1 MGLAERGRMFGGSVS
16 SRLHSTIAN
25 PLNLRPFASDPRDDL
40 SGMDVARKALIL
52 ARLLGQRIDLDNI
65 KVESL
70 YPEEMGPNLMHVEDF
85 LVNGLPLL
93 DKGIQERVER
103 ASSNGNVL
111 RYVCVIEDS
120 RAAVMWVDEQ
130 DGEAIELA
138 FSKKKIEARKNWL
151 RQFEPGTYL
160 DQKEK
165 LIKYSDFVNKE
176 LILFSRMELAYLL
189 EEKNMSLAAIQAA
202 HESEINNLGLELEKE
217 RDKLANI
224 QLKLQEELKLN
235 KSFQEELNLSKVD
248 KDKKMEMNKIRDELN
263 EKISEVR
270 RLQIEL
276 TRRENAETDDIAD
289 GLKRAIATLEKENNN
304 LKSDKINLDIQRV
317 VGYRQWCNKLW
328 NAVRFA
334 MSKLGDNYTPPTNVV
349 PDIMPFNCQWI
360 LSVLNKAISKTVTS
374 LELYEFSVAATA
386 VYSWWQFQLCDVF
399 IEAVKPYFASDAQS
413 FASERSYAQDALSC
427 WTNEKVAYEMDM
439 VESAVKSLRS
449 LKALMPAK
457 ERHESERDELCKDI
471 EQLCM
476 QQAGPGY
483 LAVATR
489 MHFQRTAGLEQEI
502 ESLKEK
508 LTACTREK
516 LNLQEELSEA
526 YRIKGQLADLHV
538 AEVSKNM
545 EVEKQIKFFQGCVA
559 SAFAERDHSIME

>member
-1 MGLAERGRMFGGSVS
+1 MGL
-16 SRLHSTIAN
+16 H
-25 PLNLRPFASDPRDDL
+25 NLCNLKSFTFHT
-40 SGMDVARKALIL
+40 KI
-52 ARLLGQRIDLDNI
+52 
-65 KVESL
+65 ES
-70 YPEEMGPNLMHVEDF
+70 
-85 LVNGLPLL
+85 
-93 DKGIQERVER
+93 KQSGIQ
-103 ASSNGNVL
+103 GN
-111 RYVCVIEDS
+111 
-120 RAAVMWVDEQ
+120 
-130 DGEAIELA
+130 
-138 FSKKKIEARKNWL
+138 
-151 RQFEPGTYL
+151 
-160 DQKEK
+160 EK
-165 LIKYSDFVNKE
+165 
-176 LILFSRMELAYLL
+176 ELAYLL

-217 RDKLANI
+217 RDMLANI

-289 GLKRAIATLEKENNN
+289 GLKTVIATLEKENNN

-334 MSKLGDNYTPPTNVV
+334 MSKLGDNYTPLTNVV

-374 LELYEFSVAATA
+374 LDSYEFSDAATA

-399 IEAVKPYFASDAQS
+399 IEAVKPYFASDAQA
-413 FASERSYAQDALSC
+413 FASERSYAQDTLSC
-427 WTNEKVAYEMDM
+427 WTNEKVEYEMDM

-449 LKALMPAK
+449 LRALMPAK
-457 ERHESERDELCKDI
+457 ERHESERDELRKDI

-483 LAVATR
+483 LVVATR

-526 YRIKGQLADLHV
+526 YRIKASWLIYMLQRYQR
-538 AEVSKNM
+538 NM
-545 EVEKQIKFFQGCVA
+545 EAEKQVKFFQGCVP
-559 SAFAERDHSIME
+559 SAFAERDHSIMENG